1 MGTVLAVIDILLAT
15 YNGEKYIAEQI
26 ASLRAQTFVDWR
38 LLISDDG
45 STDGTLEIVRELQ
58 LADSRI
64 ELLPEHEP
72 CGSSTGNFLYLLKQS
87 AAPYVMF
94 CDQDDVWLPEKIE
107 HTYAKMCE
115 VEAGFNV
122 GLPAAVYSDATC
134 VDENLEVIA
143 PSHIG
148 TLNFDAQGF
157 TLYRALVDN
166 VCQGS
171 TMLMNRALVERV
183 LALPVPAEFPQHDYW
198 AAAIALAE
206 GELTYLDEQT
216 LLYRQHANN
225 DVGIQLKA
233 TPAERI
239 GSIAKTAV
247 SGNWAKE
254 MGRSETAF
262 VRRAQILLDSDLK
275 MPADKR
281 AALEVI
287 ATSSSLGFPAR
298 IKILKKYQLFKE
310 AGAYK
315 KLYQTAGVLFS
326 SFGA

>member
-1 MGTVLAVIDILLAT
+1 MAAIDILLAT

-45 STDGTLEIVRELQ
+45 STDGTLEVVREFQ
-58 LADSRI
+58 LVDSRI
-64 ELLPEHEP
+64 ELLPEHKP

-87 AAPYVMF
+87 TAPYVMF

-107 HTYAKMCE
+107 YTYAKMCE
-115 VEAGFNV
+115 VEAGFNA
-122 GLPAAVYSDATC
+122 GLPVAVYSDATC

-148 TLNFDAQGF
+148 TLNFDAPAF

-171 TMLMNRALVERV
+171 TMLLNRALVERV

-206 GELTYLDEQT
+206 GKLAYLDERT

-225 DVGIQLKA
+225 DVGIQLKVS
-233 TPAERI
+233 PAKRI

-254 MGRSETAF
+254 MGRSETVF
-262 VRRAQILLDSDLK
+262 VRRAQVLLENNLRLS
-275 MPADKR
+275 ATKR
-281 AALEVI
+281 AALEEI
-287 ATSSSLGFPAR
+287 AASDRLGFPAR

-315 KLYQTAGVLFS
+315 KLYQTAGVLLS